1 MKCLRLQTQEKK
13 NQVSSKLMLGKLFP
27 IITFFFMLMIFQIL
41 TSVKEITLNSI
52 FNDFINDFVEAAS
65 LLFALNNDDAAL

>member
-1 MKCLRLQTQEKK
+1 MLASTNTRKKESGFFKAYARQTFS
-13 NQVSSKLMLGKLFP
+13 NNN
-27 IITFFFMLMIFQIL
+27 IFFMLMIFQIL